1 MPGCTDHSCHENVQ
15 RNSKCVEEIKA
26 KLSTFLTQ
34 DAARWGIGI
43 LVVILLAF
51 TGAWGKTQYDVSKIR
66 VSSAVQAERYGNIL
80 TVLAEL
86 KEGQTTMTDVHKA
99 ITYRMKNK
107 PTPNN
112 KDDNGDR

>member
-1 MPGCTDHSCHENVQ
+1 M
-15 RNSKCVEEIKA
+15 
-26 KLSTFLTQ
+26 
-34 DAARWGIGI
+34 
-43 LVVILLAF
+43 
-51 TGAWGKTQYDVSKIR
+51 SKIK

-80 TVLAEL
+80 TVLTEL

-99 ITYRMKNK
+99 ITDRMKNK